1 MKNFD
6 KIITKFN
13 EMSNEKKLEAIK
25 YLIVKQKDD
34 ITISRFY
41 GDDELT
47 DKLMKQ
53 LDVLNQFKNN
63 LEKHLAVSK

>member
-1 MKNFD
+1 MNTEQ
-6 KIITKFN
+6 IIKTFN
-13 EMSNEKKLEAIK
+13 KMSNEKKLECIN

-34 ITISRFY
+34 ITIARFY

-53 LDVLNQFKNN
+53 LDVLNQAKNH
-63 LEKHLAVSK
+63 LEKVLAV